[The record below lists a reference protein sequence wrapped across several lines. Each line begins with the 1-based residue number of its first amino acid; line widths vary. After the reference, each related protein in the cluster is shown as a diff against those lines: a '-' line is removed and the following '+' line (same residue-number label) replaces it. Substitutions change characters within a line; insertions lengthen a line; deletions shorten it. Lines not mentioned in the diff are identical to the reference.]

1 MTMPKVSGIDF
12 SSLSKFRTAVTVR
25 LFDGKEVDLPLIKL
39 RDAGIAQSLIHR
51 NDALS
56 VRYNTL
62 YARLQYKAETIGE
75 LADKITDE
83 DTEDSKALKTEKGF
97 SVIDDNMSIITDMQ
111 KRMKEV
117 SKEFAELYDE
127 IVEFITPYLKDTGV
141 MEQLSTVDP
150 SYTTKVLMLMLEGE
164 DALKAPVSDDK
175 DGTEENPTTAPSQNS

>member
-1 MTMPKVSGIDF
+1 
-12 SSLSKFRTAVTVR
+12 
-25 LFDGKEVDLPLIKL
+25 
-39 RDAGIAQSLIHR
+39 
-51 NDALS
+51 
-56 VRYNTL
+56 
-62 YARLQYKAETIGE
+62 
-75 LADKITDE
+75 
-83 DTEDSKALKTEKGF
+83 
-97 SVIDDNMSIITDMQ
+97 MSIITDMQ